1 MQEVEGED
9 SFLCPEQI
17 AQHPTHLG
25 RQQMI
30 ELGCEVK
37 LDPLP
42 GPLQGHATNEQ
53 HHQDEVR
60 EGGSEVHDLQESRAS
75 WESWE

>member
-1 MQEVEGED
+1 
-9 SFLCPEQI
+9 
-17 AQHPTHLG
+17 
-25 RQQMI
+25 MI
-30 ELGCEVK
+30 ELGREVK

-42 GPLQGHATNEQ
+42 GPLQGHTTNEQ

>member
-1 MQEVEGED
+1 
-9 SFLCPEQI
+9 
-17 AQHPTHLG
+17 
-25 RQQMI
+25 MI
-30 ELGCEVK
+30 KLGCEVK

-53 HHQDEVR
+53 HHQDEVG
-60 EGGSEVHDLQESRAS
+60 EGGSEVHNLWENRAS